1 MKTNIR
7 QWMNR
12 LFMIHCLLFISI
24 GAMAQGVRI
33 SGTLS
38 DAEGPVMMGN
48 VVEID
53 ANNRIVSAAQT
64 DFNGN
69 FSMQVKST
77 KNKLKFSYVG
87 DKDKVVAIGSQ
98 TTFKVKLDPANTQ
111 LKEVT
116 VKGRRSSSGGLM
128 ISKKEVSVSQ
138 QTMNMSEV
146 EGLAFTS
153 ADEALQGEIAGL
165 DIVSNSGNL
174 GAGTTMRLRGVTTIT
189 GDANP
194 LIVVDDKVFDNPD
207 ENFDFQNA
215 DEEAYASLLSVNVE
229 DIASITVLKDAA
241 ATAVWGSKGSN
252 GVLLITTKH
261 GTRGKPHVNFSYKF
275 TGTWQPKGYTLLNG
289 DDYTMLMKEEFYN
302 PSQLSTAT
310 TNVAELNYDA
320 SGYRDYQ
327 NWNNNTDWVDAV
339 TQFGGMHDFNVNLSG
354 GGQKATFRISAGY
367 KNQSGTIIKQ
377 KFQQFTTRMVLDYN
391 VSDRIRFSTNFALT
405 YTGND
410 KNYGNNILGLAQKIA
425 PNMSIYRQDDQ
436 GNDTHEY
443 YIMNPYQS
451 GLTPY
456 DGNYSSYELRAI
468 YDLGNP
474 VAIANQAWAKEQTYR
489 LTPDFSIKYELLG
502 TEAQTSRLTLNGR
515 VDFDIYANSS
525 PSYYP
530 ASLSSRK
537 WAGTNDYNLASNT
550 ESNRMKVGGRVELVF
565 TPYFKN
571 EDWSATMLARYE
583 MSTQKYNTQTSK
595 MNDLPPGITSSTV
608 YAGLNSGGSIGSSN
622 SRSASQNFL
631 YNGHISYK
639 DGRYSLG
646 VSLRADG
653 DSKFGPKNKWA
664 YFPGVS
670 LRYNISD
677 EPFFA
682 PIKGNWLSMLGLRA
696 SWGIVGKA
704 PSSLQSFYNT
714 YNTSA
719 GYYGFTTGTTQ
730 PTGSLDGLKL
740 DDLKWEKTTSYN
752 LGVNLGLWNDKI
764 EVDFDYYHKETKD
777 LLMSGVAIPSI
788 VGYSTL
794 SYINAG
800 RMDNDGWEVN
810 FTAKKIL
817 KIGKFSMD
825 ASFNV
830 AQNSNLLKEMDQSVL
845 DALNNYATNYGSGK
859 STTTWSVVDR
869 GNWPLRVQLNNALG
883 SIYGFRSQGVYNMS
897 YDFLENELKEH
908 SYNAAEY
915 ESFVNGFLAG
925 TLPDEWY
932 ASKNLTKQPYT
943 APVVRNEDGTVLM
956 DNQGHPMKQVFNH
969 TASNGTESTTYT
981 FQGGDAIYEDI
992 NHDGQ
997 INELDIVYLG
1007 NSLPKVNGGFNL
1019 TFRYGNWSVKTRFMY
1034 RFGNKVVNLARQNLE
1049 KMFDTYNQCA
1059 TVNYRWRKDGD
1070 VTPIPRAMY
1079 NSSYNFQPSDRYVE
1093 DGGFVR
1099 FQNLQI
1105 AYNFPKKMI
1114 KDWGLN
1120 QLQAYASLNNLYV
1133 WTKYSGVDPEI
1144 SPQGYGVAADASQTP
1159 RSKQFTVTLNI
1170 GF

>member
-1 MKTNIR
+1 MKIKKLLIT
-7 QWMNR
+7 
-12 LFMIHCLLFISI
+12 CLMAVVSEVL
-24 GAMAQGVRI
+24 MAQGVRI
-33 SGTLS
+33 SGTVT
-38 DAEGPVMMGN
+38 DNDGPVMMGN
-48 VVEID
+48 VVERD

-69 FSMQVKST
+69 FSMQIKST
-77 KNKLKFSYVG
+77 KNKLVVSYVG
-87 DKDKVVAIGSQ
+87 DKTKVLPIGSQ
-98 TTFKVKLDPANTQ
+98 TVFKVKLDPENTQ
-111 LKEVT
+111 LKEVK
-116 VKGRRSSSGGLM
+116 VVGRRTSSGGLT
-128 ISKKEVSVSQ
+128 IQKKEMTTAT
-138 QTMNMSEV
+138 QTFSMESV

-194 LIVVDDKVFDNPD
+194 LIVVDDKIFDNPD

-229 DIASITVLKDAA
+229 DIANIQVLKDAA

-252 GVLLITTKH
+252 GVLLITTKR
-261 GTRGKPHVNFSYKF
+261 GSRGKPRVNFSYKF
-275 TGTWQPKGYTLLNG
+275 TGTWQPKGYKLLNG

-302 PSQLSTAT
+302 PSQLSNAT
-310 TNVAELNYDA
+310 TNVSELNYDA
-320 SGYRDYQ
+320 SGYNEYQ

-339 TQFGGMHDFNVNLSG
+339 TQFGAMHDYNVNLTG

-367 KNQSGTIIKQ
+367 KHQTGTIIKQ
-377 KFQQFTTRMVLDYN
+377 KFQQFTTRLVLDYN

-405 YTGND
+405 YTGNN
-410 KNYGNNILGLAQKIA
+410 KNYGNNIMSLAQKMA

-436 GNDTHEY
+436 GRNTNEY
-443 YIMNPYQS
+443 YIMNPYQN
-451 GLTPY
+451 GKIPA

-468 YDLGNP
+468 YGLGNP
-474 VAIANQAWAKEQTYR
+474 VAIANRAWSKENTYR

-525 PSYYP
+525 PQYYP
-530 ASLSSRK
+530 ASLSSQK
-537 WAGTNDYNLASNT
+537 WEGTNDYNLAVGT
-550 ESNRMKVGGRVELVF
+550 ETNRMKVGGRVELVF

-571 EDWSATMLARYE
+571 EDWTATMLARYE
-583 MSTQKYNTQTSK
+583 MSTLKYNTQNISS
-595 MNDLPPGITSSTV
+595 NDLPPEITDASVFAYLKSMSS
-608 YAGLNSGGSIGSSN
+608 GN
-622 SRSASQNFL
+622 SRAASQNLL
-631 YNGHISYK
+631 YNGHVSYK

-646 VSLRADG
+646 FSLRADG

-677 EPFFA
+677 EPFFK
-682 PIKGNWLSMLGLRA
+682 PIKGEWLSMLGLRA

-714 YNTSA
+714 YNTTA
-719 GYYGFTTGTTQ
+719 GDFGFSNPLL
-730 PTGSLDGLKL
+730 PTGLLDGLKL

-752 LGVNLGLWNDKI
+752 LGFNLGLLNDRI
-764 EVDFDYYHKETKD
+764 EVDFDYYHKETRD
-777 LLMSGVAIPSI
+777 LLMGGVAIPSM

-800 RMDNDGWEVN
+800 RMDNDGWELN
-810 FTAKKIL
+810 FTSKRIVKA
-817 KIGKFSMD
+817 GKFSMD
-825 ASFNV
+825 FGFNV
-830 AQNSNLLKEMDQSVL
+830 AQNSNLLKKMDESVL
-845 DALNNYATNYGSGK
+845 DALNNYATNYSNGK
-859 STTTWSVVDR
+859 TVTTWRVTDR
-869 GNWPLRVQLNNALG
+869 GNWPLRVQLNNSLG
-883 SIYGFRSQGVYNMS
+883 SIYGFRSQGVFQYS
-897 YDFLENELKEH
+897 YDYLENLQKEK
-908 SYNAAEY
+908 NWDAATY
-915 ESFVNGFLAG
+915 EAEINRMLAEG
-925 TLPDEWY
+925 KTFPI
-932 ASKNLTKQPYT
+932 
-943 APVVRNEDGTVLM
+943 VRDDKGNVLM
-956 DNQGHPMKQVFNH
+956 DPQGHPTKLVYNY
-969 TASNGTESTTYT
+969 TSSNGSGSSTYT
-981 FQGGDAIYEDI
+981 FQGGDAIYEDV

-997 INELDIVYLG
+997 INEMDVVYLG
-1007 NSLPKVNGGFNL
+1007 NSLPKVNGGFNF
-1019 TFRYGNWSVKTRFMY
+1019 TFRYGNWSIKTRFMY

-1049 KMFDTYNQCA
+1049 KMYDTYNQCA

-1070 VTPIPRAMY
+1070 ETPIPRAMY
-1079 NSSYNFQPSDRYVE
+1079 NTSYNFQPSDRFVE

-1114 KDWGLN
+1114 KEWGLN

-1159 RSKQFTVTLNI
+1159 RSKQFTVTLNV

>member
-1 MKTNIR
+1 
-7 QWMNR
+7 
-12 LFMIHCLLFISI
+12 MIFKKLLLTTLMCLVYQGL
-24 GAMAQGVRI
+24 MAQGVRI
-33 SGTLS
+33 SGSLS
-38 DAEGPVMMGN
+38 DNEGPIMMGN

-87 DKDKVVAIGSQ
+87 DKDKVMTIGSQ
-98 TTFKVKLDPANTQ
+98 TTFKVKLEPANTQ
-111 LKEVT
+111 LKEVK
-116 VKGRRSSSGGLM
+116 VVGRRSSSGGLM

-194 LIVVDDKVFDNPD
+194 LIVVDDKIFDNPD

-215 DEEAYASLLSVNVE
+215 DEESYASLLSVNVE

-261 GTRGKPHVNFSYKF
+261 GVRGKPHVNFSYKF
-275 TGTWQPKGYTLLNG
+275 TGTWQPKGYTLLDG
-289 DDYTMLMKEEFYN
+289 DSYSMLMKEEFYN
-302 PSQLSTAT
+302 PAQLSTAT

-320 SGYRDYQ
+320 SGYNEYQ

-354 GGQKATFRISAGY
+354 GGQKASFRISAGY
-367 KNQSGTIIKQ
+367 KHQEGTIIKQ

-405 YTGND
+405 YTDNE
-410 KNYGNNILGLAQKIA
+410 KNYGNNILSLAQKVA
-425 PNMSIYRQDDQ
+425 PNMSIYRQDSQ
-436 GNDTHEY
+436 GNDTGEY
-443 YIMNPYQS
+443 YIMNPYVQ
-451 GLTPY
+451 GRTPY
-456 DGNYSSYELRAI
+456 DGNYSSYELRDV
-468 YDLGNP
+468 YNLGNP
-474 VAIANQAWAKEQTYR
+474 VAIANMAWTQETTYR

-502 TEAQTSRLTLNGR
+502 IEPETHRLTLNGR

-530 ASLSSRK
+530 ASLSNVK
-537 WAGTNDYNLASNT
+537 WSGTNNYNLATGT
-550 ESNRMKVGGRVELVF
+550 ESNRMKVGGRVELQF

-571 EDWSATMLARYE
+571 QDWSATMLARYE
-583 MSTQKYNTQTSK
+583 MNTSKYNKQDSK
-595 MNDLPPGITSSTV
+595 TNDLPPGITSSTV
-608 YAGLNSGGSIGSSN
+608 NAGLNSGGSIGSEN

-631 YNGHISYK
+631 YNGHLSYK

-646 VSLRADG
+646 VSVRADG

-664 YFPGVS
+664 VFPGVS

-677 EPFFA
+677 EPFFK
-682 PIKGNWLSMLGLRA
+682 PIKGDWMSLLGLRA
-696 SWGIVGKA
+696 SWGIVGRA

-714 YNTSA
+714 YNTSV
-719 GYYGFTTGTTQ
+719 GMYGFSTPASAQQMTGA
-730 PTGSLDGLKL
+730 LDGLKL

-752 LGVNLGLWNDKI
+752 LGFNLGLLNDKI
-764 EVDFDYYHKETKD
+764 EIDFDYYHKETKD
-777 LLMSGVAIPSI
+777 LLMSSVAIPSM

-800 RMDNDGWEVN
+800 RMDNNGWELN
-810 FTAKKIL
+810 FTAKNL
-817 KIGKFSMD
+817 VKIGKFSFD

-830 AQNSNLLKEMDQSVL
+830 AQNENMLKEMDASVL
-845 DALNNYATNYGSGK
+845 EALNNYATNYGTGK
-859 STTTWSVVDR
+859 SATTWGITDR
-869 GNWPLRVQLNNALG
+869 GNWPLRVQLNNPLG
-883 SIYGFRSQGVYNMS
+883 SIYGFRNKGVYQ
-897 YDFLENELKEH
+897 YTYAYLENLQKEKGWD
-908 SYNAAEY
+908 AATY
-915 ESFVNGFLAG
+915 EAEINQRLAAG
-925 TLPDEWY
+925 QTFPV
-932 ASKNLTKQPYT
+932 ALT
-943 APVVRNEDGTVLM
+943 NEGKVLM
-956 DNQGHPMKQVFNH
+956 DGDHPKQLVYNY
-969 TASNGTESTTYT
+969 TSSNGAGSHTYA
-981 FQGGDAIYEDI
+981 FDGGDAMYEDI

-997 INELDIVYLG
+997 INELDVVYLG
-1007 NSLPKVNGGFNL
+1007 NSLPKVQGGFNF
-1019 TFRYGNWSVKTRFMY
+1019 TFKYGPWSVKTRFMY

-1059 TVNYRWRKDGD
+1059 TVNYRWRTDGD

-1079 NSSYNFQPSDRYVE
+1079 NSAYNFQPSDRYVE

-1105 AYNFPKKMI
+1105 AYNFDRKLVKK
-1114 KDWGLN
+1114 WGLN
-1120 QLQAYASLNNLYV
+1120 TLQAYASLNNLYV

-1159 RSKQFTVTLNI
+1159 RSKQFTVTLNF

>member
-1 MKTNIR
+1 
-7 QWMNR
+7 
-12 LFMIHCLLFISI
+12 MIKKLLLIALAVVVSQ
-24 GAMAQGVRI
+24 AVMAQGVRI
-33 SGTLS
+33 SGTVT
-38 DAEGPVMMGN
+38 DNEGPVMMGN
-48 VVEID
+48 VVERD

-69 FSMQVKST
+69 FSMQIKST
-77 KNKLKFSYVG
+77 KNKLVVSYVG
-87 DKDKVVAIGSQ
+87 DKTKVLPIGNQ
-98 TTFKVKLDPANTQ
+98 TVFKVKLEPENTT
-111 LKEVT
+111 LKEVK
-116 VKGRRSSSGGLM
+116 VVGRRTNSGGLT
-128 ISKKEVSVSQ
+128 IQKKEITTASQ
-138 QTMNMSEV
+138 TFNMESV

-194 LIVVDDKVFDNPD
+194 LIVVDDKIFDNPD

-261 GTRGKPHVNFSYKF
+261 GTRGKPRVNFSYKL

-320 SGYRDYQ
+320 SGFNEYQ

-339 TQFGGMHDFNVNLSG
+339 TQFGAMHDYNVNLTG

-367 KNQSGTIIKQ
+367 KHQSGTIIKQ
-377 KFQQFTTRMVLDYN
+377 KFQQFTTRLVLDYN

-405 YTGND
+405 YTGNN
-410 KNYGNNILGLAQKIA
+410 KNYGNNILSLAQKMA
-425 PNMSIYRQDDQ
+425 PNMSIFRQDDQ
-436 GNDTHEY
+436 GNDTGEY

-451 GLTPY
+451 GRTPY
-456 DGNYSSYELRAI
+456 DGNYSSYELREI
-468 YDLGNP
+468 YKLGNP
-474 VAIANQAWAKEQTYR
+474 VAIANQAWAKENTYR

-530 ASLSSRK
+530 ASLSSQK
-537 WAGTNDYNLASNT
+537 WAGTNDYNLATGT
-550 ESNRMKVGGRVELVF
+550 ETNRMKVGGRVELVF

-583 MSTQKYNTQTSK
+583 MSTQKYNTQNITG
-595 MNDLPPGITSSTV
+595 NDLPPGISDASV
-608 YAGLNSGGSIGSSN
+608 FAQLKSMGSGN

-631 YNGHISYK
+631 YNGHVSYK

-664 YFPGVS
+664 YFPGLS

-677 EPFFA
+677 EPFFK
-682 PIKGNWLSMLGLRA
+682 PIKGEWLSMLGLRA

-714 YNTSA
+714 YNTNA
-719 GYYGFTTGTTQ
+719 GNYGFATPSKVLQ

-752 LGVNLGLWNDKI
+752 FGFNLGLLKDRI
-764 EVDFDYYHKETKD
+764 EVDFDYYHKETRD
-777 LLMSGVAIPSI
+777 LLMSGVAIPSM

-800 RMDNDGWEVN
+800 RMDNDGWELN
-810 FTAKKIL
+810 FTAKQIVKV
-817 KIGKFSMD
+817 GKFSVD

-845 DALNNYATNYGSGK
+845 DALNNYATNYANGK
-859 STTTWSVVDR
+859 TVTTWGVTDR
-869 GNWPLRVQLNNALG
+869 GNWPLRVQLNNSLG
-883 SIYGFRSQGVYNMS
+883 SIYGYRSQGVFQYS
-897 YDFLENELKEH
+897 YDYLENLQKEKKWD
-908 SYNAAEY
+908 AATY
-915 ESFVNGFLAG
+915 EAEINRMLAEG
-925 TLPDEWY
+925 KTFPIVRDEF
-932 ASKNLTKQPYT
+932 
-943 APVVRNEDGTVLM
+943 GHVLM
-956 DNQGHPMKQVFNH
+956 DAQGHPTKLVYNYQS
-969 TASNGTESTTYT
+969 SNGTASSTYT
-981 FQGGDAIYEDI
+981 FQGGDAIYEDV

-997 INELDIVYLG
+997 INEMDIVYLG
-1007 NSLPKVNGGFNL
+1007 NSLPKVNGGFNF
-1019 TFRYGNWSVKTRFMY
+1019 TFKYGNWSVKTRFMY

-1070 VTPIPRAMY
+1070 ETPIPRAMY
-1079 NSSYNFQPSDRYVE
+1079 NTSYNFQPSDRYVE

-1114 KDWGLN
+1114 KEWGLN

-1159 RSKQFTVTLNI
+1159 RSKQFTVTLNV